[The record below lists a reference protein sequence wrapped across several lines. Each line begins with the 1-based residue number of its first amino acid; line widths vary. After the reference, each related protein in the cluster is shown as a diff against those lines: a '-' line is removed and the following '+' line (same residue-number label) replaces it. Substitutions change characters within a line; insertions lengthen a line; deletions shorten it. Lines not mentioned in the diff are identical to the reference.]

1 MNKFKLTKPWILW
14 LLWLVQA
21 LGLGDIKDTDKAVI
35 FKNRAMC
42 QLKLDKYEK
51 AVADA
56 TEGLPSS

>member
-1 MNKFKLTKPWILW
+1 MTM
-14 LLWLVQA
+14 LWLVQA